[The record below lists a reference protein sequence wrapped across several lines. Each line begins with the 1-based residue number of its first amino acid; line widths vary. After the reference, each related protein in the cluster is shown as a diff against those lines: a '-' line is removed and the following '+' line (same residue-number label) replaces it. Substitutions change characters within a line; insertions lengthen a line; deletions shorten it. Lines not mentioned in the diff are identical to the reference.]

1 MRSVIRYSFAN
12 SCRLLVQLHQDE
24 THVPNHSFLL
34 LGKVQWSLG
43 LIVRPELEET
53 LGRQP
58 KNITITKK
66 NSSTVPFVN
75 TLPIPEGTVRRDV
88 LCINQWSYIQR
99 IFEIVNY
106 RVDPKVMVGDTF
118 VVEHILTSKLAIY

>member
-1 MRSVIRYSFAN
+1 M
-12 SCRLLVQLHQDE
+12 
-24 THVPNHSFLL
+24 HVSNHSFLL
-34 LGKVQWSLG
+34 LGKIQWSLG

-75 TLPIPEGTVRRDV
+75 TLPIPESTVRRDV

-106 RVDPKVMVGDTF
+106 RVNPKVMVGDTF
-118 VVEHILTSKLAIY
+118 VVEHILTSELAIY